1 VPGGRKRIE
10 DATRPRSRKDE
21 LKNQSDQKKD
31 VPEHLAARP
40 LYILVVEDHVDSCRM
55 LELFLHALGYKV
67 ESARNTEEAFDLLIT
82 GGKGFDLLLSDL
94 RLPDGDGWDLM
105 RRLEEAGCRPPQAI
119 ALSGWGSS
127 DDITKSRKAGFQ
139 AHLVK
144 PAAPQALRA
153 ALKAAAE
160 AIQATKTE

>member
-1 VPGGRKRIE
+1 ME
-10 DATRPRSRKDE
+10 DAARPRSRKDE
-21 LKNQSDQKKD
+21 LKNRSDQKKD

-40 LYILVVEDHVDSCRM
+40 LYILVVEDHADSRRM

-67 ESARNTEEAFDLLIT
+67 ESARNIQEAFDLLVAR
-82 GGKGFDLLLSDL
+82 GKRFDLLLSDM

-105 RRLEEAGCRPPQAI
+105 RRLEEAGCRPAQAI

-127 DDITKSRKAGFQ
+127 DDIIKSRKACFQ

-144 PAAPQALRA
+144 PAAPQALRT

-160 AIQATKTE
+160 AIQAAKTE

>member
-1 VPGGRKRIE
+1 ME
-10 DATRPRSRKDE
+10 YAARPRSRKDE
-21 LKNQSDQKKD
+21 LKNRSDQKKD
-31 VPEHLAARP
+31 VPEHLAAPP
-40 LYILVVEDHVDSCRM
+40 LYILVVEDHADSRRM

-67 ESARNTEEAFDLLIT
+67 ESARNIQEAFDLLVAR
-82 GGKGFDLLLSDL
+82 GKRFDLLLSDM

-105 RRLEEAGCRPPQAI
+105 RRLEEAGCRPAQAI

-127 DDITKSRKAGFQ
+127 DDIIKSRKAGFQ

-144 PAAPQALRA
+144 PAAPQALRT

-160 AIQATKTE
+160 AIQAAKTE

>member
-1 VPGGRKRIE
+1 M
-10 DATRPRSRKDE
+10 
-21 LKNQSDQKKD
+21 
-31 VPEHLAARP
+31 PEHLTVGP
-40 LYILVVEDHVDSCRM
+40 LYILVVEDHADSRRM
-55 LELFLHALGYKV
+55 LELFLNALGHKV
-67 ESARNTEEAFDLLIT
+67 ESARNIQQTLDLLVT

>member
-1 VPGGRKRIE
+1 
-10 DATRPRSRKDE
+10 
-21 LKNQSDQKKD
+21 
-31 VPEHLAARP
+31 
-40 LYILVVEDHVDSCRM
+40 M
-55 LELFLHALGYKV
+55 LELFLHALGHKV
-67 ESARNTEEAFDLLIT
+67 ESARNIQEALDLFVT
-82 GGKGFDLLLSDL
+82 GGKEFDLLLSDL

-105 RRLEEAGCRPPQAI
+105 RRLAEAGCRSPQAI

-144 PAAPQALRA
+144 PTAPQALRA

-160 AIQATKTE
+160 AIQAVKTE